1 MLEFVFNLMPL
12 IYIIPSDVLP
22 ITHVLYVHNRIYD
35 RVKTSTEIIF
45 NKNKIDIVNKKQD
58 ISEDN

>member
-1 MLEFVFNLMPL
+1 MPL

-22 ITHVLYVHNRIYD
+22 IAHVLYVHNRIYG

-45 NKNKIDIVNKKQD
+45 GKNKVDIVNKNND